1 MFVSSC
7 VACRHARAAGYDG
20 CQTHNQ
26 ARARWVAGGPA
37 TVVVE
42 HHHHT
47 PAVVVVEDYDAP
59 GTLIVDSSGHLAE
72 NLGGGIGVD
81 LVNGDLTVGG
91 VDTGISFGGGG
102 DW

>member
-1 MFVSSC
+1 MYNSTC
-7 VACRHARAAGYDG
+7 PRCRAARAGGYMNG
-20 CQTHNQ
+20 CTVHRN
-26 ARARWVAGGPA
+26 AAPA

-59 GTLIVDSSGHLAE
+59 GTLFVDSSGDVAM

-91 VDTGISFGGGG
+91 IDVGGGYDSGSCGG

>member
-1 MFVSSC
+1 MYNS
-7 VACRHARAAGYDG
+7 ACPRCRAARAGGY
-20 CQTHNQ
+20 
-26 ARARWVAGGPA
+26 PA
-37 TVVVE
+37 CNVHRGVPAPTVVVE

-47 PAVVVVEDYDAP
+47 PAVVVVEEYDAP
-59 GTLIVDSSGHLAE
+59 GSLFVDSSGHLAE

-91 VDTGISFGGGG
+91 VDVGGGYDSGSCGG